1 MPKLVSVEPRVS
13 RKIFLKYDDGVE
25 GQVDLTKTIERNV
38 FDDLND
44 LKEFSKIYFNENTD
58 ELCWPCGVRMCTN
71 ALYRQVSLLSLM
83 DRLKISIDNV

>member
-1 MPKLVSVEPRVS
+1 MPKLVSVEPRDS

-25 GQVDLTKTIERNV
+25 GQVDLTKTIERNF

-44 LKEFSKIYFNENTD
+44 LKEFSNIYFDENTN

>member
-1 MPKLVSVEPRVS
+1 MPKLVSVEPRDS